1 MEQEEATVMEAEE
14 VAEEQVVFAIDE
26 SIAGGKLKT
35 SKYYII
41 CLDRL
46 IEISWLHCS
55 FSTI

>member
-1 MEQEEATVMEAEE
+1 MEAEE